1 MSNPWDTDE
10 APLILRGDASDVP
23 VTSCALLRELGHV
36 ADIPTFGMYRTHI
49 AADLLHHPARAIR
62 RVSLCFRKFDWGDKP
77 AWHWKTLYRAVSRT
91 FGGYYLHVEM
101 AFQRADMS
109 VYSCTVDLH
118 DETTPQSGRVR
129 ERPIDVARHY
139 DEARWQCVDII
150 ADPVEMAALAY
161 YCGRQCGKPM
171 DADGLFR
178 NFVPGMGVFAGR
190 MRNAEE
196 QSYFC
201 SKLFTAALRWT
212 RPHLFAEVNP
222 CTCTPEQLFR
232 IVASRRGG
240 YGEFNQTLTMGGA
253 VQRKHVVI
261 K

>member
-10 APLILRGDASDVP
+10 APLILPGDRSDSL
-23 VTSCALLRELGHV
+23 TSSCQLLRELGYV
-36 ADIPTFGMYRTHI
+36 PRIPSFSECRSRI
-49 AADLLHHPARAIR
+49 ALDLEMHPERAIR

-77 AWHWKTLYRAVSRT
+77 AWHWRTMYRAMSRT

-118 DETTPQSGRVR
+118 NTATPQSGRVR
-129 ERPIDVARHY
+129 ERPIDVTRQY
-139 DEARWQCVDII
+139 DESRWQCVDII

-161 YCGRQCGKPM
+161 YCGRQVGKPM

-178 NFVPGMGVFAGR
+178 NFVPGMGIFAGQ
-190 MRNAEE
+190 MRSAEE
-196 QSYFC
+196 EAYFC

-222 CTCTPEQLFR
+222 RTCTPEQLFR

-240 YGEFNQTLTMGGA
+240 YGEFNQTLTMGGGL
-253 VQRKHVVI
+253 QRKHVVI